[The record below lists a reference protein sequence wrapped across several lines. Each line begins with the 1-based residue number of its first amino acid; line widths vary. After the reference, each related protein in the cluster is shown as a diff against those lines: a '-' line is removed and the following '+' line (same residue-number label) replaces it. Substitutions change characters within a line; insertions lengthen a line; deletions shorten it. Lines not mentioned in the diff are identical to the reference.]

1 MNHFNCHIMRSTFRR
16 PRNTSLHENQV
27 QSFFSNRTPFFQAKG
42 LSIGQ
47 SGDKYE
53 QEANKMADAVVNG
66 SSSAPT
72 INKKEISSIQREAL
86 ATPLEDEKLG
96 TAEQRMEKDKLVQ
109 EKPEASVGEKE
120 MEEAAIQTKG
130 EKEEE
135 EPMRVQPKPESDS
148 GSVAGPSLSAQLES
162 SKGKGK
168 PLHPETRMEMESA
181 FGVNFSGVKI
191 HTDRE
196 AAQMNK
202 GLHARAFTNGKDIY
216 FNSGKFNPGTSA
228 GKHLLAHEL
237 THVVQQSNEPTANIQ
252 KNELQ
257 KPCPSRLGPDDP
269 VPQGWQEYHGD
280 PSWFH
285 CGFRGILE
293 DRTPTPEEPQNECF
307 YDHDGNLV
315 DENHEY
321 AGCRGT
327 PNQYDSSSNWFKH
340 TFFDTGGIWHRGRE
354 AYEESRRYEE
364 QEGNPIQAQ
373 KDCVKRLGGCP
384 ETRPAGIP
392 TPEDIRQYN
401 EQCRQ
406 ETRYRGN
413 DVTPDC
419 GS

>member
-1 MNHFNCHIMRSTFRR
+1 MRHAYRR
-16 PRNTSLHENQV
+16 HRNPQTHEHQE
-27 QSFFSNRTPFFQAKG
+27 QAFFSNKTNVAVQKKEERTPFFQANG
-42 LSIGQ
+42 LSIGRP
-47 SGDKYE
+47 GDKYE
-53 QEANKMADAVVNG
+53 QEADSVADAVVSQPSNVP
-66 SSSAPT
+66 A
-72 INKKEISSIQREAL
+72 IHKKEISSNQGESLETSLEEEKEAPDMQMMEEEREEKPVVQTKSESGGSTINSSL
-86 ATPLEDEKLG
+86 THQIRSSTGRGTPLPRN
-96 TAEQRMEKDKLVQ
+96 TQA
-109 EKPEASVGEKE
+109 
-120 MEEAAIQTKG
+120 
-130 EKEEE
+130 
-135 EPMRVQPKPESDS
+135 
-148 GSVAGPSLSAQLES
+148 
-162 SKGKGK
+162 
-168 PLHPETRMEMESA
+168 EMESA
-181 FGVNFSGVKI
+181 FGTDFSGVHI
-191 HTDRE
+191 HTNEE
-196 AAQMNK
+196 AVSMNK
-202 GLHARAFTNGKDIY
+202 SLHAQAFTNGKDIY

-257 KPCPSRLGPDDP
+257 KPCPPRLGPDDP

-307 YDHDGNLV
+307 YDHDANLV

-340 TFFDTGGIWHRGRE
+340 TFLDTGGIWHRGWE